1 MNPTKR
7 FVFQSV
13 LLGLC
18 LTATSDTFAQLSS
31 INSAAIRPREWND
44 FPSSGLSVVSNYPSL
59 VRFADFGVSGQGG
72 FANRHNWRFSNDGG
86 ATAYQ
91 FQNNDYF
98 QVSMTLSLTA
108 STTSPR
114 KEAGFMLNTIG
125 GDGQFIVNTDAHEI
139 VAFGGPLPFYAFP
152 ATYDSGETITLGMT
166 YFLNNNT
173 GLRSVIYSANGVD
186 SPILA
191 FTNLEQGIIDG
202 STLGG
207 YFQIVN
213 SPDDPFNSGIASFQN
228 ITIVPE
234 PSALGLLGIGLVMLG
249 AVVFRR
255 RAV

>member
-1 MNPTKR
+1 
-7 FVFQSV
+7 
-13 LLGLC
+13 
-18 LTATSDTFAQLSS
+18 
-31 INSAAIRPREWND
+31 
-44 FPSSGLSVVSNYPSL
+44 
-59 VRFADFGVSGQGG
+59 
-72 FANRHNWRFSNDGG
+72 
-86 ATAYQ
+86 
-91 FQNNDYF
+91 
-98 QVSMTLSLTA
+98 
-108 STTSPR
+108 
-114 KEAGFMLNTIG
+114 MLNTIG